1 MMDTQT
7 KLPAKLAEIV
17 EDFQMSTGREK
28 IDMLLGY
35 SQDMP
40 PLPERLQADHE
51 QMDFVHECMTPVYV
65 QAEMEDGGL
74 HFYFDVP
81 PASPT
86 VRGLAAILA
95 AGADGATPQEVL
107 SIPANFYLA
116 MGLQELITQQRL
128 NGFTAIL
135 GHMKRLAAGQ
145 LEKDGSEG

>member
-1 MMDTQT
+1 MMDTT
-7 KLPAKLAEIV
+7 NALPTKLAEIV

-40 PLPERLQADHE
+40 PLPEHLAADHE

-65 QAEMEDGGL
+65 QAEMQDGGL
-74 HFYFDVP
+74 HFFFDVP
-81 PASPT
+81 PESPT

-95 AGADGATPQEVL
+95 AGADGATPEEIL
-107 SIPANFYLA
+107 AIPANFYMA

-135 GHMKRLAAGQ
+135 GHMKRLAAEQ
-145 LEKDGSEG
+145 LEKDSEG